1 MFAEST
7 RQYQSVVYSRSD
19 RRLHMVCQLHCL
31 VRVAWRQTIPHTNE
45 EVSLWPTR
53 QVACGGHTE
62 RPLRNPASN
71 TYAKRGFQIF
81 NYLCHQKRQCDL
93 NCTMLRR
100 LGPTLRVS
108 LVSKRLLHS
117 SRFTV
122 CLHWPFVQ
130 QEQHVLHPL
139 LAECHRIV
147 YSLRTKRHDRTLS
160 ADTYTS
166 V

>member
-7 RQYQSVVYSRSD
+7 RQYQLVVYSRSD

-62 RPLRNPASN
+62 RPLRNPESN
-71 TYAKRGFQIF
+71 TYAKRGFQVF

-108 LVSKRLLHS
+108 LVSKKTASQFPVHSLLTL
-117 SRFTV
+117 TV
-122 CLHWPFVQ
+122 CTAGTARF
-130 QEQHVLHPL
+130 
-139 LAECHRIV
+139 A
-147 YSLRTKRHDRTLS
+147 
-160 ADTYTS
+160 S
-166 V
+166 VVSWVSSHCIRP